1 MNMVMTEKSGHHF
14 AVYTPRVV
22 PFFIQ
27 TLRQLLMRNRKRT
40 IMNYEFW
47 RMWKDTVVAYFKNF
61 ETHKVPGS
69 RLGQFIWD
77 MWWTTW
83 HWDRYFLRVLR
94 FSSVNIIPS
103 WLHAHVSS
111 ERWTTGPV
119 VAAVQR
125 DSLTPSTR
133 TTWKLWKPWKIG
145 VRLAEIPDHYKNDEG
160 LLDVATRL
168 TVSSAM
174 DIRLITYESERIWK
188 EIVTAHLTSAKLLK

>member
-1 MNMVMTEKSGHHF
+1 VSTRLRKWSTLRLVSILGLASNLCVGFPSLRFVFFDQSSACNFHLHNTCYHFPARSSLAEFEYPIIFRKEYKLWSSLYDFSILSVVVMNMVMTEKSGHHF

-61 ETHKVPGS
+61 ETRRVQGS

-83 HWDRYFLRVLR
+83 H
-94 FSSVNIIPS
+94 
-103 WLHAHVSS
+103 
-111 ERWTTGPV
+111 
-119 VAAVQR
+119 
-125 DSLTPSTR
+125 
-133 TTWKLWKPWKIG
+133 
-145 VRLAEIPDHYKNDEG
+145 
-160 LLDVATRL
+160 
-168 TVSSAM
+168 
-174 DIRLITYESERIWK
+174 
-188 EIVTAHLTSAKLLK
+188 